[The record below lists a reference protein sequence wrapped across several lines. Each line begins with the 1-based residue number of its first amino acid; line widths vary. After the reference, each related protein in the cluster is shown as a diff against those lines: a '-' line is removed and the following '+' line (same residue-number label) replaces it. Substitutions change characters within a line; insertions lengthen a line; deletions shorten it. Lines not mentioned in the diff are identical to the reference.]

1 MKRLF
6 LTLIAGCL
14 VILSFAQNSNLRR
27 TVEQGIRRSI
37 ELTQNANYQDA
48 FAKCREVQALVIADS
63 QNSND
68 PHYDLHY
75 LIAKERLRMYNRI
88 RRSDASK
95 QQLDLMESYAKQS
108 KVDTLMTDLLFAK
121 AQYYQVFGQS
131 AQSMENY
138 RQWFSRKAA
147 GQDVETTDKSY
158 QDIVSQAKKD
168 GNTALANSMQTL
180 YNNWKD
186 SIQAAKNAEALNLLK
201 QQYAD
206 SQQSLKEKE
215 SKISTNKILIGIL
228 GFIAVAL
235 AVAVVVLVL
244 SLLRFLLKN
253 KSLKRSLNL
262 ANENN
267 EQKSQFITH
276 LSEQTEPVLADIDQH
291 NSNPVVKKD
300 VTALRSLFNDV
311 QTYVQLEESRE
322 ELYPHKELN
331 ISDFCERVME
341 EAKAN
346 FQPEVEAVVKA
357 PRVFIKAN
365 EEALQQ
371 ILSHLL
377 LNAGV
382 FTESGKI
389 TLEFKKRSA
398 HTGQFIVTDTGCG
411 IAPEI
416 RQDLFKPFK
425 PIEDLREGDKLGLPI
440 CSLIAY
446 KLNGELHLDDE
457 YKRGTRFILEL
468 HER

>member
-6 LTLIAGCL
+6 LSLIAGCF
-14 VILSFAQNSNLRR
+14 VILSFAQNAQLRN

-37 ELTQNANYQDA
+37 ELTQNSNFQDA
-48 FAKCREVQALVIADS
+48 FAKCREVQALVLQDT

-88 RRSDASK
+88 RRAESSK

-108 KVDTLMTDLLFAK
+108 KVDSLMTDLLFAK

-138 RQWFSRKAA
+138 RQWFARKAA

-168 GNTALANSMQTL
+168 GNAALASSMQTL

-186 SIQAAKNAEALNLLK
+186 SIQAAKNAEALNELK

-206 SQQSLKEKE
+206 SQKSLKEKE
-215 SKISTNKILIGIL
+215 SKISTNKVLIGIL
-228 GFIAVAL
+228 GFIAVAM
-235 AVAVVVLVL
+235 AVAVFVLVL

-276 LSEQTEPVLADIDQH
+276 LSEQTDPVLNDIDE
-291 NSNPVVKKD
+291 NNTNPLVQKD
-300 VTALRSLFNDV
+300 VNALRSLFNDV

-331 ISDFCERVME
+331 ISEFCEGVME
-341 EAKAN
+341 EAKVN
-346 FQPEVEAVVKA
+346 FKPEVEPVVKA
-357 PRVFIKAN
+357 PRVFIKTN
-365 EEALQQ
+365 DEALRR
-371 ILSHLL
+371 ILLHLL
-377 LNAGV
+377 TNAGTY
-382 FTESGKI
+382 TESGKI

-398 HTGQFIVTDTGCG
+398 HTGQFIITDTGCG

-425 PIEDLREGDKLGLPI
+425 PIEDLRDGDKLGLPI

-457 YKRGTRFILEL
+457 FKKGTRFILEL

>member
-215 SKISTNKILIGIL
+215 SK
-228 GFIAVAL
+228 
-235 AVAVVVLVL
+235 
-244 SLLRFLLKN
+244 
-253 KSLKRSLNL
+253 
-262 ANENN
+262 
-267 EQKSQFITH
+267 Q
-276 LSEQTEPVLADIDQH
+276 
-291 NSNPVVKKD
+291 
-300 VTALRSLFNDV
+300 
-311 QTYVQLEESRE
+311 
-322 ELYPHKELN
+322 
-331 ISDFCERVME
+331 
-341 EAKAN
+341 
-346 FQPEVEAVVKA
+346 
-357 PRVFIKAN
+357 
-365 EEALQQ
+365 
-371 ILSHLL
+371 
-377 LNAGV
+377 
-382 FTESGKI
+382 
-389 TLEFKKRSA
+389 
-398 HTGQFIVTDTGCG
+398 
-411 IAPEI
+411 
-416 RQDLFKPFK
+416 
-425 PIEDLREGDKLGLPI
+425 
-440 CSLIAY
+440 
-446 KLNGELHLDDE
+446 
-457 YKRGTRFILEL
+457 
-468 HER
+468 